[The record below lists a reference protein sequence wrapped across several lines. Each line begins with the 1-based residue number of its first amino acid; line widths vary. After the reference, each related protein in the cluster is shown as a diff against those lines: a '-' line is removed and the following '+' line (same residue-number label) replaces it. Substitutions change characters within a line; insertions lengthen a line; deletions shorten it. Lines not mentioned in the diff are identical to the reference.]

1 MYQIDLM
8 SREPV
13 YEQIINQ
20 TEKFILTGV
29 LAPGERMP
37 SVRNLSVEISVN
49 PNTIQK
55 AFGELDRRGIIF
67 SVPGKGSFVSE
78 KAREALEAAQRNN
91 IPELRK
97 EIAELKLAGI
107 SKTEV
112 IKVVNEVYDDGE
124 DEKK

>member
-1 MYQIDLM
+1 MYQINPM

-29 LAPGERMP
+29 LSAGDKMP
-37 SVRNLSVEISVN
+37 SVRNLSVELSVN

-55 AFGELDRRGIIF
+55 SFSELDRRGLIF
-67 SVPGKGSFVSE
+67 SVPGRGSFVSE
-78 KAREALEAAQRNN
+78 KAREALEASQRNN
-91 IPELRK
+91 IPEIRRK
-97 EIAELKLAGI
+97 ITELKLAGVDKEEI
-107 SKTEV
+107 LKIVDE
-112 IKVVNEVYDDGE
+112 IYDGGE